1 MLDVL
6 QLQANL
12 DRIGP
17 LHFENGWTH
26 AEFQL
31 VKSRGKYMN
40 LRTPHVRE
48 QIKNIPHIQFINSD
62 QDPIVA
68 KENKKNPDVGT
79 RDRRKVTRFS

>member
-1 MLDVL
+1 
-6 QLQANL
+6 
-12 DRIGP
+12 
-17 LHFENGWTH
+17 
-26 AEFQL
+26 
-31 VKSRGKYMN
+31 MN

-79 RDRRKVTRFS
+79 RGRRKVTRFS